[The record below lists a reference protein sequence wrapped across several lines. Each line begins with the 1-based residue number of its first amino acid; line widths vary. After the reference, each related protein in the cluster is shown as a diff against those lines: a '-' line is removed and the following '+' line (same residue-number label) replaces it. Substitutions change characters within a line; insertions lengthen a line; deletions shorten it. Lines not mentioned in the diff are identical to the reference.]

1 MDLSLTRECEKIE
14 KNPGIQQ
21 NLMIKLPSQKM
32 IASGFGLALM
42 LLGSAGFVSYVSIRQ
57 LHKDQYWIMHT
68 DEVLEELDQ
77 VSAQMQ
83 FAEGERQSYGA
94 ALQLSE
100 RSQYERAFKKV
111 IEKVAIVEQLIADN
125 PSQTRK
131 LEQLK
136 DTIKVQSALTQQW
149 FTELQQPSVSTNT
162 LAGLNQKAQAL
173 QGTSQSLLQQMI
185 REEQDLLQRRTA
197 TAKTTMGR
205 VTLVMILGYGLGF
218 ILLGIVYAL
227 FRQKVRDGEAISKA
241 KILLEQETAKT
252 RIVDILESMTDA
264 FVSLDRNWRY
274 TYLNQRAG
282 QLFGRDP
289 QDLAGKNIWE
299 EFPEGIGESFYHAY
313 HDAIAEQKFIQLEE
327 YYPPYDRWFENRIYP
342 SQDGVSIFFQDVTL
356 RKKAEIELQQ
366 AKDTLEIRVLERT
379 NELAQTN
386 DRLAQELL
394 ERQRAEQV
402 LQDLTRKLE
411 QSNQDL
417 EKFAY
422 IASHDLQEPLRAIT
436 SYTQLLQQEYQ
447 ISSPDPA
454 LLAESMTYIVG
465 GATQMRVLIKDLLTY
480 SRVGSED
487 LAVSSVDCNQVM
499 TQVLSALQV
508 AIAETSATITYDAL
522 PTILADRSK
531 LGQILQNL
539 ISNAIKFHQESPPIV
554 HVSAQQYPQEWCFSV
569 QDNGIGIKPQY
580 LDRIFEVFRR
590 LHTQREYPGTG
601 IGLAICKKIVER
613 QGGRIWVESDPGV
626 GAVFH
631 FTFPI
636 Q

>member
-1 MDLSLTRECEKIE
+1 MNLSLTRECEKIE

-411 QSNQDL
+411 QS
-417 EKFAY
+417 KP
-422 IASHDLQEPLRAIT
+422 SPAI
-436 SYTQLLQQEYQ
+436 
-447 ISSPDPA
+447 PNF
-454 LLAESMTYIVG
+454 
-465 GATQMRVLIKDLLTY
+465 Y
-480 SRVGSED
+480 SRNIKSPH
-487 LAVSSVDCNQVM
+487 L
-499 TQVLSALQV
+499 T
-508 AIAETSATITYDAL
+508 L
-522 PTILADRSK
+522 P
-531 LGQILQNL
+531 
-539 ISNAIKFHQESPPIV
+539 
-554 HVSAQQYPQEWCFSV
+554 Y
-569 QDNGIGIKPQY
+569 
-580 LDRIFEVFRR
+580 
-590 LHTQREYPGTG
+590 
-601 IGLAICKKIVER
+601 
-613 QGGRIWVESDPGV
+613 
-626 GAVFH
+626 
-631 FTFPI
+631 
-636 Q
+636 